1 MKVAQLCP
9 TLWDSVDYTPWN
21 SLGQNTE
28 MGSLSLLHGIFP
40 TEGLNPGPPHCKRI
54 IYQLSPRGSPRGLEC
69 RVWCQCCL
77 PFCGGAVGLPAAV
90 LGSTQEGRGSLMGL
104 HRRSREPESSGQEEG
119 PGVRPGLLVSDQ
131 RRRRAGRPWEAGAS
145 QQRQISDAAHAG

>member
-1 MKVAQLCP
+1 M
-9 TLWDSVDYTPWN
+9 
-21 SLGQNTE
+21 
-28 MGSLSLLHGIFP
+28 
-40 TEGLNPGPPHCKRI
+40 
-54 IYQLSPRGSPRGLEC
+54 
-69 RVWCQCCL
+69 
-77 PFCGGAVGLPAAV
+77 GLPAAV

-119 PGVRPGLLVSDQ
+119 PGVRPGLSVSDQ